1 MVRLIDILKE
11 INENQIDISDLNILD
26 DEIKKA
32 LEDAPKNEIVGT
44 ISLALAIPGTINAI
58 TKVIGSIA
66 KKSGIQLKKSD
77 PKWYQVL
84 EKLTGEIDDYL
95 DRPIRAMLTP
105 FIKDISQRDKIAKVI
120 KAVSLTLAAIYGAV
134 DVKQIQSTTSLIKN
148 LAPDIG
154 QQLVQTIAEKNPSK
168 IANIIKPLFG

>member
-32 LEDAPKNEIVGT
+32 LEDAPKNEIIGT
-44 ISLALAIPGTINAI
+44 ISLALAIPGIVNAI
-58 TKVIGSIA
+58 TKIIGAIA

-95 DRPIRAMLTP
+95 DRPVRAVLTP
-105 FIKDISQRDKIAKVI
+105 FIKDATQRDKIAKVI

-134 DVKQIQSTTSLIKN
+134 DVKRIQSTTALIKN
-148 LAPDIG
+148 LAPDLAQELI
-154 QQLVQTIAEKNPSK
+154 QTIVEKNPSK

>member
-11 INENQIDISDLNILD
+11 INENQIDISDLSSLD
-26 DEIKKA
+26 DEIRKA

-44 ISLALAIPGTINAI
+44 ISLALAIPGIINAI
-58 TKVIGSIA
+58 TKVIGGIA

-84 EKLTGEIDDYL
+84 EKLTGKIDDYL

-134 DVKQIQSTTSLIKN
+134 DIKQIQSTTALIKN
-148 LAPDIG
+148 LAPDLAG
-154 QQLVQTIAEKNPSK
+154 ELLQTIAEKNPSK